1 MGISQCLGFPSGS
14 GSWYNLWFTDMFSAG
29 VQHGEQFGLSKTWRS
44 DIKKMGV
51 DDTYS
56 AVTHVLAVLWENM
69 TLWNHGSRCTGKRA
83 WINSRHLKANWSH
96 FEKSI
101 LYRNNTN
108 IESEQSRLL
117 ALLFSLKD
125 EQPPDPSNLS
135 IGGLYMQ
142 VFSINNGA
150 LRGGVMAIADV
161 NSPDFGLIS
170 VLLEC
175 KGNRLK
181 V

>member
-1 MGISQCLGFPSGS
+1 MIHRHVFRGGTTRRTVRIIK
-14 GSWYNLWFTDMFSAG
+14 NLKERYQENG
-29 VQHGEQFGLSKTWRS
+29 GRVLC
-44 DIKKMGV
+44 
-51 DDTYS
+51 DTYS